1 MKFFKIVVLFLFFA
15 IAGNAKAQRLSS
27 EAKISL
33 LTCGPGNELYSVFG
47 HTALRISDPLSN
59 LDIVYNYGT
68 FDFDT
73 PNFYLKFAK
82 GDLQYLLS
90 SSSYE
95 DFVYTYVYYDRDV
108 FEQVLNLTSDQ
119 KQKIADE
126 LREVIATDKRFYT
139 YKFIHRNCTT
149 MASDRIQPVL
159 PSAISKD
166 IADRGKTYREILFK
180 CLENNYFENLGISLL
195 FGYNT
200 DRESN
205 LLFLPYQLMEG
216 VGKMKIAGTPL
227 SRDTITVY
235 KSTGANNSTPI
246 FNSVYFFCLLL
257 LPIIIFSGKKT
268 VYMSWFVI
276 IGLLG
281 IIIIVIGMISLH
293 IELSLNYNTLLIN
306 PLYLLLYIFL
316 VSKKIN
322 AARITTFIC
331 MGCIAVYTL
340 FMLNK
345 PHLFA
350 VAPLIV
356 TTMVLLFRSLKSISR
371 TKVIAG

>member
-1 MKFFKIVVLFLFFA
+1 MKCFKIILLFLFFA
-15 IAGNAKAQRLSS
+15 IVGNANAQRLSS
-27 EAKISL
+27 EAQISL

-47 HTALRISDPLSN
+47 HTALRINDPLSN

-95 DFVYTYVYYDRDV
+95 DFVYTYKYYDRDV
-108 FEQVLNLTSDQ
+108 FEQVLNLTPEQ
-119 KQKIADE
+119 EQMVADE
-126 LREVIATDKRFYT
+126 LRDVISTDKRFYT

-149 MASDRIQPVL
+149 MAADRIQAVL
-159 PSAISKD
+159 PVAISKD
-166 IADRGKTYREILFK
+166 IADKGKTYRQILFK

-216 VGKMKIAGTPL
+216 VGKTNVAGMPL
-227 SRDTITVY
+227 SRNTITVY
-235 KSTGANNSTPI
+235 KSTGANDATPL
-246 FNSVYFFCLLL
+246 FNSIYFFCLLL
-257 LPIIIFSGKKT
+257 LPIIIFSAKKT
-268 VYMSWFVI
+268 VYMSWFFI
-276 IGLLG
+276 IGVLG

-293 IELSLNYNTLLIN
+293 TELSLNYNTLLIN

-316 VSKKIN
+316 VSKKIR
-322 AARITTFIC
+322 AARIITIIC
-331 MGCIAVYTL
+331 LGCIAAYTL

-345 PHLFA
+345 PHLLA
-350 VAPLIV
+350 VTPLIV
-356 TTMVLLFRSLKSISR
+356 TTAVLLLRSLQTNKTTTTAS
-371 TKVIAG
+371 